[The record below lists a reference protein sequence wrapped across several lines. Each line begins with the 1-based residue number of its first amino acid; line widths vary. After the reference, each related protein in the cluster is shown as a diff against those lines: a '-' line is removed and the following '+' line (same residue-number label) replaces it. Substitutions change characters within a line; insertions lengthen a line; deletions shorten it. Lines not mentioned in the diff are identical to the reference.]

1 MSNLKHA
8 NGLLLLIGMGTLLV
22 LVIMGGGSQ
31 RSEIGSGRP
40 VDVAEIEP
48 GLAENDLVLIKFG
61 ATWCPPCREV
71 EKELDSLEPE
81 KLGVKIVKVDTDE
94 RTDLSKKYQIDS
106 IPHLM
111 LVRGGKSLSEM
122 RGSQSASQLTQ
133 WIKKYD

>member
-22 LVIMGGGSQ
+22 LVIMGGGQQ
-31 RSEIGSGRP
+31 RSESTAGRA
-40 VDVAEIEP
+40 VDVAEIETS
-48 GLAENDLVLIKFG
+48 LNEKDLILIKFG
-61 ATWCPPCREV
+61 APWCPPCREV
-71 EKELDSLEPE
+71 EKQLDTLDAE

-111 LVRGGKSLSEM
+111 LVRGGKSLSEK
-122 RGSQSASQLTQ
+122 RGSQSAGQLTQ
-133 WIKKYD
+133 WIKQYE

>member
-22 LVIMGGGSQ
+22 LVIMGGGSP
-31 RSEIGSGRP
+31 RSEFGAGRA

-48 GLAENDLVLIKFG
+48 GLGENDLVLIKFG
-61 ATWCPPCREV
+61 ATWCGPCRDV
-71 EKELDSLEPE
+71 EKQLDTLDSE